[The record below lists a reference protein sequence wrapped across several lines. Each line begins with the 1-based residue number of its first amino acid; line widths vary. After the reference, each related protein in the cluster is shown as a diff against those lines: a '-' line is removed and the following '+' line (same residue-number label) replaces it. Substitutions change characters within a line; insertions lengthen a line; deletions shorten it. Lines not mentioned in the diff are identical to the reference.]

1 MPSNDLE
8 TQLNIQNSINDTL
21 RERVA
26 LSDAQASSFEGQVN
40 LTQEIFDALG
50 PVGDLFEDLTNS
62 ISSMVQVIKN
72 LFSATV
78 AMFKFTAQTLLA
90 PFKLAGKIILAPF
103 QLAYKGVKLLVTSFI
118 GLGKMMLAPFTYL
131 GKKLLKMG
139 KLWGKIMLIP
149 FQLAYKGVKLLLTP
163 LVGLGKMMLAPFAYL
178 GKKISKIIPAFGVLK
193 IATLGIMQGL
203 WSVGSSLYG
212 YYDKFYK
219 WLVKKSIEAAREQR
233 KISTEWQTQRDAVG
247 DLTTG
252 IGLEIKDA
260 VKEFGKESKINTG
273 RFFGWGADAT
283 IEEIKRVSTAV
294 LSLGHKALGPL
305 RSQLVSSSEALFHL
319 KEGAGL
325 SDEALQSL
333 GSRAL
338 GTGKNLQD
346 VMNEAMSGIATMA
359 NEFNVST
366 KSLGKNFDA
375 IAKDVS
381 NFGHLTVKEMTALS
395 GVMTKTGI
403 SMKSLQGVA
412 TQFDTFSSGAESVAK
427 LTQAFGM
434 QLSAVDL
441 LNASEAE
448 RTSMIKESFLAT
460 GRSIE
465 GLGRQERAY
474 LAQNT
479 GFDVDDLENIFG
491 DQAASIDEAAEAAER
506 AQQAQMDSTAAMKEM
521 AASIKTIFK
530 PIQDFTGA
538 FDAFFKGFKTG
549 SELGS
554 KTITDLYDDLAKIE
568 DIGARFGK
576 TFANI
581 FDESGF
587 MDWFSL
593 DDTIKHLTE
602 FEEII
607 DRNFGKTSEG
617 SFLDKIKKSF
627 TEIEKYIGPYIKD
640 AFEEITNFLTS
651 DEFVQTFSDA
661 FWYLWEQIES
671 IWKVIKL
678 KFGPM
683 VERVF
688 GQIVDYLENVD
699 WHALFE
705 SIADTWSRELQL
717 LDQVVKYI
725 SVKVFGQIWK
735 YLTSDEFVNPILD
748 AFKSLLMK
756 IALVLLTT
764 TGGAMMGALA
774 GPAGML
780 AGGAVGGWLGMWAL
794 QYFSDEEEK
803 LKLAKQRSIIA
814 KENAELIAA
823 NHEDMLTQLTFP
835 TCPDETY
842 DEFPTSMLET
852 NPTTAQSVIE
862 ADLSASLRDSTIV
875 KDHAEL
881 IIANLD
887 AAKTLMGSGETG
899 ALAVAKAMVA
909 EQKLVMDELRKLGE
923 GGIDLAAT
931 IDNINQGI
939 TANRTEVQLDTQKV
953 NININLCV
961 NLEANALAKALSD
974 QNIVDQKYTLV
985 RSSMPI

>member
-1 MPSNDLE
+1 
-8 TQLNIQNSINDTL
+8 
-21 RERVA
+21 
-26 LSDAQASSFEGQVN
+26 
-40 LTQEIFDALG
+40 
-50 PVGDLFEDLTNS
+50 
-62 ISSMVQVIKN
+62 
-72 LFSATV
+72 
-78 AMFKFTAQTLLA
+78 
-90 PFKLAGKIILAPF
+90 
-103 QLAYKGVKLLVTSFI
+103 
-118 GLGKMMLAPFTYL
+118 
-131 GKKLLKMG
+131 
-139 KLWGKIMLIP
+139 
-149 FQLAYKGVKLLLTP
+149 
-163 LVGLGKMMLAPFAYL
+163 
-178 GKKISKIIPAFGVLK
+178 
-193 IATLGIMQGL
+193 
-203 WSVGSSLYG
+203 
-212 YYDKFYK
+212 
-219 WLVKKSIEAAREQR
+219 
-233 KISTEWQTQRDAVG
+233 
-247 DLTTG
+247 
-252 IGLEIKDA
+252 
-260 VKEFGKESKINTG
+260 
-273 RFFGWGADAT
+273 
-283 IEEIKRVSTAV
+283 
-294 LSLGHKALGPL
+294 
-305 RSQLVSSSEALFHL
+305 
-319 KEGAGL
+319 
-325 SDEALQSL
+325 
-333 GSRAL
+333 
-338 GTGKNLQD
+338 
-346 VMNEAMSGIATMA
+346 
-359 NEFNVST
+359 
-366 KSLGKNFDA
+366 
-375 IAKDVS
+375 
-381 NFGHLTVKEMTALS
+381 MTALS

-403 SMKSLQGVA
+403 SMKSLVGVA
-412 TQFDTFSSGAESVAK
+412 AQFDTFSSGAESVAK

-441 LNASEAE
+441 LNASDDE
-448 RTSMIKESFLAT
+448 RISMIKESFLAT

-465 GLGRQERAY
+465 ELDRQERAY
-474 LAQNT
+474 LAQNA
-479 GFDVDDLENIFG
+479 GIADADLEHIFG
-491 DQAASIDEAAEAAER
+491 DQAASIDETAEAAER

-651 DEFVQTFSDA
+651 DKFVQTFSDA

-678 KFGPM
+678 KFGPI

-748 AFKSLLMK
+748 AFKSLLLK
-756 IALVLLTT
+756 LALVLLTGT
-764 TGGAMMGALA
+764 AGAVAGAAVA
-774 GPAGML
+774 GPVGA
-780 AGGAVGGWLGMWAL
+780 AVGGYLGGSLAAWVL

-985 RSSMPI
+985 RSSKTI